1 MQPSAAVAMQA
12 PLQDARGNFEVE
24 MSLLQELEEMGFK
37 QVDLNKEILRK
48 NEYDLEQSVD
58 DLCGVAEWDP
68 ILEELKEMGFCDKEM
83 NKKLLKKN
91 NGSIKRVVMDLIAG
105 EQ

>member
-1 MQPSAAVAMQA
+1 MV
-12 PLQDARGNFEVE
+12 
-24 MSLLQELEEMGFK
+24 FK

-48 NEYDLEQSVD
+48 NEYHLEQSVD
-58 DLCGVAEWDP
+58 DLYGVAEWDP

-91 NGSIKRVVMDLIAG
+91 SGSIKRIVMDLIAG